1 MTDTLYI
8 PVGPNIMA
16 GSLSFMRDYASSAEA
31 MFTKLNYLPSLHNQF
46 QYLVIDVVKSC
57 QTLRD
62 TALTAKM
69 TLEKNLKALASLED
83 ELTNAQRAEKDI
95 LAEHTALPANVK
107 RNMREWTD
115 QLSNQLSSI
124 KSPLKPGLTQRYLEE
139 SAKDQVDAETALTLL
154 NEKKVELQKQRQ
166 TLTDAIDAFSRSST
180 ADNNKGTPLT
190 QQSLTQLGM
199 ASPEIAVI
207 MLAVEQMKET
217 IGKIGE
223 GIRFTDMVKQRDMLV
238 NEIKDQSTP
247 IALKEKQI
255 VALKGQIEFINILQ
269 TLDNQLKIYTNDYQ
283 HVIDNFRV
291 FTAQTDADFQVNT
304 QQFITFLTPLS
315 NPW

>member
-1 MTDTLYI
+1 
-8 PVGPNIMA
+8 MA

-95 LAEHTALPANVK
+95 FAERTALPANVK

-166 TLTDAIDAFSRSST
+166 TLTDAIDTFSRGST

-223 GIRFTDMVKQRDMLV
+223 GIRFTDMVKQRDTLV
-238 NEIKDQSTP
+238 NEIKDQSTS
-247 IALKEKQI
+247 IALKEKHI

-291 FTAQTDADFQVNT
+291 FTAQTDADFQVNA